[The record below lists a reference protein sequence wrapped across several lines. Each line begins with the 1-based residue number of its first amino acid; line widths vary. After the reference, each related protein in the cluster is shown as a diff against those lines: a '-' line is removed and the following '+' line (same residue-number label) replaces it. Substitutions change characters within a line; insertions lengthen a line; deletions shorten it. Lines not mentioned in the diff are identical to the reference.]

1 MELLLQPAFD
11 KHRVFANAHH
21 PSLFPG
27 GDSLHVID
35 QHYLFSRFHSASLF
49 AFLTSHWR
57 RTGVQIAS
65 PFAHRSKHTFVFDF

>member
-11 KHRVFANAHH
+11 KHRVFANAHY

-35 QHYLFSRFHSASLF
+35 QHYQFSRFHSTSLL
-49 AFLTSHWR
+49 AFLTSRWR
-57 RTGVQIAS
+57 RTGVRI
-65 PFAHRSKHTFVFDF
+65 V